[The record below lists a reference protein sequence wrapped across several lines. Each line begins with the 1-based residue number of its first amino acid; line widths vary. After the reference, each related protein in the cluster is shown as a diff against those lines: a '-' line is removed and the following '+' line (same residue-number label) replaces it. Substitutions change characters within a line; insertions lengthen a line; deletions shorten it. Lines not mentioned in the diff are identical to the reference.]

1 MASTVSEWVMAISF
15 NLFIFTL
22 WADFSDL
29 TLNVNC
35 IRKLSTCIRKLS
47 TGNIQN
53 IYEAPL
59 RTGSF
64 SDFLVTKVES

>member
-53 IYEAPL
+53 IY
-59 RTGSF
+59 
-64 SDFLVTKVES
+64 